1 MSGMSDI
8 PSVCALIPVFKDQTG
23 IVKTLEAIA
32 RDHYPYDVVVVDDG
46 SPEPIRCPDRAGI
59 HPVTLLRMERN
70 QGIEHALNRGLEH
83 LLGKGYRYI
92 ARLDAD
98 DTPMEGRIARQAEY
112 LDRNQ
117 DVGVVG
123 TWAKCVDDDGRHLF
137 TLRFPTGHSE
147 ILRKQR
153 YVPAMLHPTVMIR
166 ADAIREVGLYSDRY
180 KTAEDYDLFVRLG
193 QKYRLANIPAV
204 LTEYIVSNAGT
215 TIARRRKNLISRLRI
230 QRDYFSWADPHA
242 YLGVART
249 ILFMGI
255 PFGVLI
261 AVKRRLWQ

>member
-1 MSGMSDI
+1 M
-8 PSVCALIPVFKDQTG
+8 IPVFRDQGG
-23 IVKTLEAIA
+23 ISKTLEAIA
-32 RDHYPYDVVVVDDG
+32 RDPFPYDVVVVDDG
-46 SPEPIRCPDRAGI
+46 SPKPIQCPGQAGI
-59 HPVTLLRMERN
+59 HQVTLLRLDSNR
-70 QGIEHALNRGLEH
+70 GIEHALNAGLQR
-83 LLGKGYRYI
+83 LLSREYRYI

-98 DTPMEGRIARQAEY
+98 DTPMEGRIARQAEF
-112 LDRNQ
+112 LDRNA
-117 DVGVVG
+117 DVGAVG
-123 TWAKCVDDDGRHLF
+123 TWAKCVDDGGKHLF
-137 TLRFPTGHSE
+137 TLRFPTGHKE

-166 ADAIREVGLYSDRY
+166 ADAIREIGLYSDRY

-193 QKYRLANIPAV
+193 HKYRLANIPAV

-215 TIARRRKNLISRLRI
+215 TIAKRRRNLVSRLRI

-255 PFGVLI
+255 PFGLLI